1 MKRILAHVVL
11 LFTCTVG
18 YVANNVKYSESTTK
32 LPVDVIEETVN
43 KKVSAN
49 INESDN
55 SNRSK
60 YMYLEDV
67 LVGLKYQNWTEEEL
81 PCLNQTLVLIRSLQ
95 NFTLWAVWEWDSV
108 SSQPLGLLSGNR
120 YQLGNFDQCMNPPWM
135 STYPEVESQY
145 CLAEVSL
152 ERSDHAKKR
161 RLDDIKPYE
170 NALDFIQHHTPN
182 VRPLSHLTW
191 GACVPS
197 VCQPRSVERLVSAVL
212 ARSHLSAAGLR
223 PRIAVSEPCQQTN
236 SPRKFD
242 ALFYAFVALMVGLA
256 IICLICT
263 IINARREIS
272 NSLSYN
278 VCKAFCLKENSK
290 DLLKM
295 QKDGIEV
302 IYGIRYLTICFIV
315 MCHQAGM
322 LNSGPISN
330 GIGVDKE
337 VTLSPFAIFILHD
350 DVFVDTFF
358 VISGFLMAKTITA
371 YEKLPNIFLLLLKR
385 YIRYNM
391 NTHHTPNVRPLS
403 HLTWGACVPSVC
415 QPRSVERLV
424 SAVLA
429 RSHLSA
435 AGLRPRIAVSEP
447 CQQTNSPRKFDA
459 LFYAFVA
466 LMVGLA
472 IICLICTI
480 INARRENSNSLSYN
494 VCKAFCLK
502 ENSKDLLKMQKDGIE
517 VIYGI
522 RYLTICFIVMCHQ
535 AGMLNS
541 GPISNGIGV
550 DKEVTL
556 SPFAIFI
563 LHDDVFVDTFFVIS
577 GFLMAKTITAYEKLP
592 NIFLLLLKR
601 YIRLVVALAV
611 VVFYVCAIFPLTGSG
626 PLWERFVAGETDACR
641 TNWWLNILMLSNY
654 INTDNACIVVSWYIP
669 CDFHLFALTILTY
682 ALYKRWRGFGLVCAC
697 VLTTASVITP
707 GVVNYVN
714 NLSAVQLF
722 TFDFVANPRA
732 NAQFQIA
739 YIKTHTRAAAYII
752 GFFAGGYFAS
762 KKKNNIVLSKKRSVT
777 GACAATVIMLLVMVI
792 GTSYLWRSY
801 SPTEGALYAAANR
814 PVWAIG
820 VVLLILCCSFGDVPL
835 LKSFL
840 CWYPWVPLSR
850 LAYGLYLT
858 HTVLII
864 RNVGIARN
872 PVYYD
877 NLSVFMSSLSVI
889 CLGTFC
895 AFIIWLLAEA
905 PVNNLF
911 MLCLKPRKR
920 RISNDGENTI
930 ERPETSSGKTG
941 NFNVGYLQENLKEN
955 LSISS
960 KM

>member
-1 MKRILAHVVL
+1 
-11 LFTCTVG
+11 
-18 YVANNVKYSESTTK
+18 
-32 LPVDVIEETVN
+32 
-43 KKVSAN
+43 
-49 INESDN
+49 
-55 SNRSK
+55 
-60 YMYLEDV
+60 MYLEDV
-67 LVGLKYQNWTEEEL
+67 LVGLKYQNWTEDEL

-242 ALFYAFVALMVGLA
+242 ALFYAFVSLMVVLA
-256 IICLICT
+256 LICLMCT
-263 IINARREIS
+263 IINA
-272 NSLSYN
+272 
-278 VCKAFCLKENSK
+278 
-290 DLLKM
+290 
-295 QKDGIEV
+295 
-302 IYGIRYLTICFIV
+302 
-315 MCHQAGM
+315 
-322 LNSGPISN
+322 
-330 GIGVDKE
+330 
-337 VTLSPFAIFILHD
+337 
-350 DVFVDTFF
+350 
-358 VISGFLMAKTITA
+358 
-371 YEKLPNIFLLLLKR
+371 KR
-385 YIRYNM
+385 
-391 NTHHTPNVRPLS
+391 
-403 HLTWGACVPSVC
+403 
-415 QPRSVERLV
+415 
-424 SAVLA
+424 
-429 RSHLSA
+429 
-435 AGLRPRIAVSEP
+435 
-447 CQQTNSPRKFDA
+447 K
-459 LFYAFVA
+459 
-466 LMVGLA
+466 
-472 IICLICTI
+472 
-480 INARRENSNSLSYN
+480 NSNSLSYN

-626 PLWERFVAGETDACR
+626 PLWERFVAGETDACL

-722 TFDFVANPRA
+722 TFETGIPCDP
-732 NAQFQIA
+732 
-739 YIKTHTRAAAYII
+739 TT
-752 GFFAGGYFAS
+752 AS
-762 KKKNNIVLSKKRSVT
+762 
-777 GACAATVIMLLVMVI
+777 VI
-792 GTSYLWRSY
+792 T
-801 SPTEGALYAAANR
+801 P
-814 PVWAIG
+814 G
-820 VVLLILCCSFGDVPL
+820 VVN
-835 LKSFL
+835 
-840 CWYPWVPLSR
+840 Y
-850 LAYGLYLT
+850 
-858 HTVLII
+858 
-864 RNVGIARN
+864 
-872 PVYYD
+872 
-877 NLSVFMSSLSVI
+877 
-889 CLGTFC
+889 
-895 AFIIWLLAEA
+895 
-905 PVNNLF
+905 VNNLSAVQLF
-911 MLCLKPRKR
+911 TF
-920 RISNDGENTI
+920 E
-930 ERPETSSGKTG
+930 
-941 NFNVGYLQENLKEN
+941 
-955 LSISS
+955 
-960 KM
+960 